1 MNGSYRPGG
10 TGGFMSSESPVMAGY
25 VWDLD
30 TVRKVQ
36 GLTCHSIISEFAL
49 TSSIATTAQWHQHES
64 ERLKY
69 QMIEAARVHAIEMHP
84 DDVHIEATSA
94 EYGIRYQAAWEPR
107 EPKIVVVG
115 EGGWAVRALV
125 SWEFIK
131 RGSFFLEQVGP
142 LRPGPTVHCALVGW
156 HETERRWMFTPD
168 ATIIAPNE
176 PL

>member
-1 MNGSYRPGG
+1 MIPGRPLQPGH
-10 TGGFMSSESPVMAGY
+10 

-36 GLTCHSIISEFAL
+36 GLTCQSIISEFAL
-49 TSSIATTAQWHQHES
+49 IGSIASLARQHQHEF

-69 QMIEAARVHAIEMHP
+69 QMIEAARVHAVEMHP
-84 DDVHIEATSA
+84 DDIRIEVTGAK
-94 EYGIRYQAAWEPR
+94 YGIRYRAAWKPR
-107 EPKIVVVG
+107 EPEIVVVG
-115 EGGWAVRALV
+115 EGGWAVRASV
-125 SWEFIK
+125 PWEFIK

-142 LRPGPTVHCALVGW
+142 LRPGPTVHCVLVGW

-168 ATIIAPNE
+168 ATTIAPNE